1 MIDLINYPK
10 RIKQSINYT
19 GVQNKNIHP
28 SDIDAVLEFDS
39 KYLLLFEL
47 KYKGAKVP
55 LGQRLMLERIIDA
68 WEDSGKIGSIV
79 YCEHTF
85 PADEQIML
93 KDCLVIGLYN
103 KGESKAHKSGL
114 NEFIFNFG
122 IKYNIKKIIA

>member
-1 MIDLINYPK
+1 MGLIKHPNRAKQLIDF
-10 RIKQSINYT
+10 T
-19 GVQNKNIHP
+19 GVQSGNIYP

-47 KYKGAKVP
+47 KKVGVQVP
-55 LGQRLMLERIIDA
+55 LGQRMMLERIIDA
-68 WEDSGKIGSIV
+68 WEDSGKIGSVV
-79 YCEHTF
+79 YCEHDTQSH
-85 PADEQIML
+85 ETIYL

-103 KGESKAHKSGL
+103 KGESKAHNSGL

>member
-1 MIDLINYPK
+1 MTDLINYPK
-10 RIKQSINYT
+10 RIKQLINYT

-47 KYKGAKVP
+47 KKVGVQVP

-68 WEDSGKIGSIV
+68 WEDSGKVGSIV
-79 YCEHTF
+79 YCEHNF
-85 PADEQIML
+85 PVEQQIML
-93 KDCLVIGLYN
+93 KDCTVVGLYN

>member
-1 MIDLINYPK
+1 MTDLVNYPK
-10 RIKQSINYT
+10 RIKQSVNFT
-19 GVQNKNIHP
+19 GVQNKKIYP

-55 LGQRLMLERIIDA
+55 IGQRLMLERIIDA

-85 PADEQIML
+85 PPEQDIML
-93 KDCLVIGLYN
+93 KDCMVVGLYN
-103 KGESKAHKSGL
+103 KSESKAFRCDL
-114 NEFIFNFG
+114 REFLFMYG
-122 IKYNIKKIIA
+122 EKYDIDKIIA